1 MPETTV
7 QNVGNWNFLLSLA
20 IPGFG
25 LFTSPAAPSEIA
37 NGQLDVFVNGDST
50 AAITSKFVVAT
61 QEHILNQQTQG
72 NAGKDFEIRVTL
84 RSTDGGRRFIAPIEL
99 EVNAREAQE

>member
-1 MPETTV
+1 MAAPTP

-25 LFTSPAAPSEIA
+25 LYTSPAAPSDIT
-37 NGQLDVFVNGDST
+37 NGNFEVFVNGDST
-50 AAITSKFVVAT
+50 AAITSTFAVAT

-72 NAGKDFEIRVTL
+72 NAGKDFEVRVTL

-99 EVNAREAQE
+99 EVNPREAQE